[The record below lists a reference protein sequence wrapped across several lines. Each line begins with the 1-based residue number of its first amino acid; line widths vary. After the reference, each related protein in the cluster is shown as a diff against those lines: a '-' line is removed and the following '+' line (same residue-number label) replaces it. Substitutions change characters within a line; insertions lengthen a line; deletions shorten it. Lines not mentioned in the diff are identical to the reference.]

1 MLSFNFENL
10 PNIEEL
16 IAISLSNIKEL
27 IAINIAFGIN
37 GNCKS

>member
-16 IAISLSNIKEL
+16 TAISLSNIKEL